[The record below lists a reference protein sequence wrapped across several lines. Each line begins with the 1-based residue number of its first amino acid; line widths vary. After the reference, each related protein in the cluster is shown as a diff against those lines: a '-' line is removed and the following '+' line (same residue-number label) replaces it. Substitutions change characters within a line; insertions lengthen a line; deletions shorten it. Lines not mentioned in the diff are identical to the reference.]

1 MSFSSSTT
9 CKEIIHLCPV
19 WLRKPRIAHLFI
31 EVANV
36 HFKVP
41 QCWLVGEGEVNIKIN
56 FNENIFVGIVCSVN
70 LDHLQLA
77 E

>member
-1 MSFSSSTT
+1 MSFSSFRA
-9 CKEIIHLCPV
+9 CKEIIHLCPA

-36 HFKVP
+36 HFKVL
-41 QCWLVGEGEVNIKIN
+41 QFWLVGEGVNIKIN
-56 FNENIFVGIVCSVN
+56 FNENI
-70 LDHLQLA
+70 LW